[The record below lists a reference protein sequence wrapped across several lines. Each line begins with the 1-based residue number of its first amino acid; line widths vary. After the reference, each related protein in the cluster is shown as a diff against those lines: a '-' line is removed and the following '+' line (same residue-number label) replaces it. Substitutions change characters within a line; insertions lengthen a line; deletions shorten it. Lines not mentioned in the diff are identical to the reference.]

1 MLITWLGVVPRKYH
15 GECLE
20 NSMENLHADVRVY
33 RLNNQ
38 LYLNDPVLSYSFG
51 IKVLLKCF
59 IELEY
64 YIVCSQFTCRKK
76 GFHRPR
82 FNGFIKPSLS
92 IILCNRNLLWNV
104 LRRHNM
110 FHCITRGGSR
120 GKAGGPP
127 PPLTLFWVKIK
138 KESQKEEKPAGQATN
153 NRVPPP
159 LSSRSGSATD
169 YYHGKFI

>member
-1 MLITWLGVVPRKYH
+1 
-15 GECLE
+15 
-20 NSMENLHADVRVY
+20 MENLHADVRVY

-51 IKVLLKCF
+51 IKVLLKYF
-59 IELEY
+59 IELEH
-64 YIVCSQFTCRKK
+64 YIVCSQFTCRKMC
-76 GFHRPR
+76 FIDPR

-127 PPLTLFWVKIK
+127 PPPHLILGKNK
-138 KESQKEEKPAGQATN
+138 KRIAEGRKAGRASDKQPGPP
-153 NRVPPP
+153 PPP
-159 LSSRSGSATD
+159 LAQGPDPLLITTMGNFFSA
-169 YYHGKFI
+169 KC

>member
-1 MLITWLGVVPRKYH
+1 
-15 GECLE
+15 
-20 NSMENLHADVRVY
+20 MENLHTDVRVY
-33 RLNNQ
+33 RVNNQ

-127 PPLTLFWVKIK
+127 PPPPHLILGKNK
-138 KESQKEEKPAGQATN
+138 KRIAEGRKAGRASDKQSGP
-153 NRVPPP
+153 PPP
-159 LSSRSGSATD
+159 LAQGLDPLLITTMVNLFNT
-169 YYHGKFI
+169 KF

>member
-1 MLITWLGVVPRKYH
+1 MVPRKYH
-15 GECLE
+15 REYLE
-20 NSMENLHADVRVY
+20 NSMENLHTDVRVY

-51 IKVLLKCF
+51 IKVLLKYF

-64 YIVCSQFTCRKK
+64 YIVCSQFTCRKMC
-76 GFHRPR
+76 FIDPR

-92 IILCNRNLLWNV
+92 IILCDRNILWNV

-120 GKAGGPP
+120 GKAGGSAPP
-127 PPLTLFWVKIK
+127 PPYF
-138 KESQKEEKPAGQATN
+138 G
-153 NRVPPP
+153 
-159 LSSRSGSATD
+159 
-169 YYHGKFI
+169 

>member
-1 MLITWLGVVPRKYH
+1 
-15 GECLE
+15 
-20 NSMENLHADVRVY
+20 MENLHTDVRVY
-33 RLNNQ
+33 KLNNQ

-110 FHCITRGGSR
+110 FHYITRGGSKGKGR
-120 GKAGGPP
+120 GVCPP
-127 PPLTLFWVKIK
+127 TLFWVKVK
-138 KESQKEEKPAGQATN
+138 KNRRRKAGKASDKQ
-153 NRVPPP
+153 PGPP
-159 LSSRSGSATD
+159 LSSRSGSGTD

>member
-1 MLITWLGVVPRKYH
+1 M
-15 GECLE
+15 
-20 NSMENLHADVRVY
+20 Y

-51 IKVLLKCF
+51 IKVLLKYF
-59 IELEY
+59 IELEH
-64 YIVCSQFTCRKK
+64 YIVCSQFTCRKMC
-76 GFHRPR
+76 FIDPR

-110 FHCITRGGSR
+110 FHCITRGGSG

-127 PPLTLFWVKIK
+127 PPTLFWVKVK
-138 KESQKEEKPAGQATN
+138 KNRRRKAGRASDKQ
-153 NRVPPP
+153 PGPP

-169 YYHGKFI
+169 YYNGKFI

>member
-1 MLITWLGVVPRKYH
+1 MLGCIG
-15 GECLE
+15 
-20 NSMENLHADVRVY
+20 
-33 RLNNQ
+33 LNNQ

-51 IKVLLKCF
+51 IKMLLKYF

-64 YIVCSQFTCRKK
+64 YIVCSQFTCGKMC
-76 GFHRPR
+76 FIDPR
-82 FNGFIKPSLS
+82 FNGFIQPSLS

-120 GKAGGPP
+120 GKAGGSAPP
-127 PPLTLFWVKIK
+127 PPHLTLGKNK
-138 KESQKEEKPAGQATN
+138 KRIAEGRKAGRASDKQP
-153 NRVPPP
+153 VPP

-169 YYHGKFI
+169 YYHGKFIQYEVLNLN